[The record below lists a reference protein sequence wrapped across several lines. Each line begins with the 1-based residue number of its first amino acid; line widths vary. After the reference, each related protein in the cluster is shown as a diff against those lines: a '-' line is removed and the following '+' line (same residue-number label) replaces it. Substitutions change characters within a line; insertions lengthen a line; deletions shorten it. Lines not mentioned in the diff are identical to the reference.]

1 MIKLK
6 VSIGQL
12 YSLFSDRKIF
22 PRRRVDPL
30 VKAIG
35 VKVYTLGLSLAQVK
49 EFLEGLGYK
58 VRREAIRQW
67 YLEAGELLL
76 NIEIKK
82 RGFIAADE
90 TVIFNLTKKAYLWV
104 AREVKSG
111 EVIALQV
118 TRGRGIGECLRFLE
132 KLKESCKNNPTVYTD
147 RGPWYN
153 WPMKFL
159 KIRHRRKTFGIRNSI
174 EQWFSELKRRI
185 RQFNVCFPTYKPR
198 VSERWIASWVALS

>member
-1 MIKLK
+1 MITLK

-22 PRRRVDPL
+22 PRRRVDPFA
-30 VKAIG
+30 KAIG

-58 VRREAIRQW
+58 VSREAIRQW

-76 NIEIKK
+76 NIEIKN

-90 TVIFNLTKKAYLWV
+90 TVIFNFAKKAYLWA

-132 KLKESCKNNPTVYTD
+132 KLKKSCKNNPTVYTD

-159 KIRHRRKTFGIRNSI
+159 KIGGDRNQRFLFWDK
-174 EQWFSELKRRI
+174 E
-185 RQFNVCFPTYKPR
+185 FN
-198 VSERWIASWVALS
+198 

>member
-1 MIKLK
+1 VITLK

-22 PRRRVDPL
+22 PRRRVDPFA
-30 VKAIG
+30 KAIG

-58 VRREAIRQW
+58 VSREAIRKW

-76 NIEIKK
+76 NVEIKR

-90 TVIFNLTKKAYLWV
+90 TIIIFNLTKKAYLWA

-118 TRGRGIGECLRFLE
+118 TRG
-132 KLKESCKNNPTVYTD
+132 
-147 RGPWYN
+147 
-153 WPMKFL
+153 
-159 KIRHRRKTFGIRNSI
+159 
-174 EQWFSELKRRI
+174 
-185 RQFNVCFPTYKPR
+185 
-198 VSERWIASWVALS
+198 

>member
-1 MIKLK
+1 VITLK

-22 PRRRVDPL
+22 PRRRVDPFA
-30 VKAIG
+30 KAIG

-58 VRREAIRQW
+58 VSREAIRQW

-76 NIEIKK
+76 NIEIKN

-90 TVIFNLTKKAYLWV
+90 TIIFNFAKKAYLWA

-118 TRGRGIGECLRFLE
+118 TRG
-132 KLKESCKNNPTVYTD
+132 
-147 RGPWYN
+147 
-153 WPMKFL
+153 
-159 KIRHRRKTFGIRNSI
+159 
-174 EQWFSELKRRI
+174 
-185 RQFNVCFPTYKPR
+185 
-198 VSERWIASWVALS
+198 